1 MLKLNGFSLF
11 RRFFAFSLS
20 RSFFWPPKLLFNEP
34 KWYDAE
40 TNTQT
45 HTHTRAVGFIWM
57 MVWTIGL
64 IHNYRNRLTELYEWF
79 VAFVFDLKSDQREG
93 KKIDPRIIFGEKVL
107 PSFNLN
113 QHFISSLI
121 QFVVSFLNENID
133 DFGRENTQKE
143 SEPRPKSMKF
153 LYVHLTLEQ

>member
-1 MLKLNGFSLF
+1 M
-11 RRFFAFSLS
+11 
-20 RSFFWPPKLLFNEP
+20 
-34 KWYDAE
+34 
-40 TNTQT
+40 
-45 HTHTRAVGFIWM
+45 
-57 MVWTIGL
+57 
-64 IHNYRNRLTELYEWF
+64 TELYEWF

-93 KKIDPRIIFGEKVL
+93 KKIDPRTIFGEKVL

-153 LYVHLTLEQ
+153 LYVHLTLKQ